1 MHRRPVEFQIG
12 DYVIVF
18 AQRGFPQEPSLNCIL
33 IVLVLKFCNE
43 LDQMLTSLISY
54 LTMVLARPLMLRTLL
69 PLKAMSP
76 HQMILFLLPLL
87 LHLCLPL
94 LPPKNGPH
102 GPFPLPHGNS
112 AHKDKIDAI
121 LDE

>member
-18 AQRGFPQEPSLNCIL
+18 AQRAFPQEPSLNCIL

-54 LTMVLARPLMLRTLL
+54 VTMVLARPLMLRTLL

-87 LHLCLPL
+87 LHLCLPCCL
-94 LPPKNGPH
+94 LKMVLMVH
-102 GPFPLPHGNS
+102 SLYLME
-112 AHKDKIDAI
+112 I
-121 LDE
+121 LHTRIKLMQF